1 MAETYSKMARY
12 YDKIYAEK
20 DYAAEVERLIAFLG
34 GGGRG
39 SRHAGRRT
47 LLDVACGTG
56 CHLEHL
62 RESFDVEGLDICA
75 EALEDARKRNPGVAF
90 HVADMTDFDLGR
102 TFDVVTCLFSSIGYV
117 KTVDGLRAAVRS
129 MAAHLNP
136 DGVLVIEPWFTPEEW
151 HPNTVHAVYIDEPD
165 LKIARV
171 NTSLVDGR
179 MSILDLHYLVGTP
192 EGTEHFVECHE
203 LGLFEVNEM
212 ISALE
217 GEDLVVDYDREGLTG
232 RGLHL
237 GRRRR

>member
-12 YDKIYAEK
+12 YDKIYAGK
-20 DYAAEVERLIAFLG
+20 DYAAEVERLIALLG
-34 GGGRG
+34 DGR
-39 SRHAGRRT
+39 SVRRS

-62 RESFDVEGLDICA
+62 RRSFDVEGLDICP
-75 EALEDARKRNPGVAF
+75 EALDDARRRNPGVVF

-117 KTVDGLRAAVRS
+117 KTLDRLRTAVRS

-136 DGVLVIEPWFTPEEW
+136 EGVLVVEPWFTPGEW

-171 NTSLVDGR
+171 NTSLVEGR
-179 MSILDLHYLVGTP
+179 LSIVELHYLVGTP
-192 EGTEHFVECHE
+192 EKTEHLVERHE
-203 LGLFEVNEM
+203 LGLFEVGEM

-217 GEDLVVDYDREGLTG
+217 GEGLVVDHDREGLTG
-232 RGLHL
+232 RGLYL

>member
-20 DYAAEVERLIAFLG
+20 DYAAEVERLIAVLG
-34 GGGRG
+34 DGR
-39 SRHAGRRT
+39 SRRRS

-56 CHLEHL
+56 RHLEHL
-62 RESFDVEGLDICA
+62 RKSFDVEGLDICC
-75 EALEDARKRNPGVAF
+75 EALEDARKRNPGVTF
-90 HVADMTDFDLGR
+90 HVGDMTDFALGR

-117 KTVDGLRAAVRS
+117 ETLDRLRAAVRS
-129 MAAHLNP
+129 MAAHLAP
-136 DGVLVIEPWFTPEEW
+136 QGVLVVEPWFTPGEW
-151 HPNTVHAVYIDEPD
+151 HPNTVHAVYIDEPE

-179 MSILDLHYLVGTP
+179 LSIVELHYLVGTP
-192 EGTEHFVECHE
+192 ERTEHLVERHE
-203 LGLFEVNEM
+203 LGLFEVDEM

-217 GEDLVVDYDREGLTG
+217 GEGLVVDYNPEGLTG
-232 RGLHL
+232 RGLYL